1 MIFPQI
7 DFRAAQS
14 AFARDGR
21 CRVDPFLAPEIAD
34 RLYKTLSTETEFDVA
49 YACSPSPQ
57 LVSAESW
64 RQMDSGDRRSLQN
77 QLMGEAAEGRG
88 FLYCT
93 YMQRNR
99 ISATTGSPEF
109 LDEIFSF
116 WSGDRMCHA
125 VSEVTGIEVQ
135 GAECQFTR
143 FTNGQYLTRHRDTLA
158 GNRRRLAFVL
168 SLSQGWHPDW
178 GGLLHFYE
186 ETGDVSEV
194 WIPRFSAL
202 QLFDINH
209 IHSVSAVA
217 PCAPRGRYSLTGW
230 FTS

>member
-1 MIFPQI
+1 MISPEI
-7 DFRAAQS
+7 DLRAAQL

-21 CRVDPFLAPEIAD
+21 CRVDTFLAPEIAE
-34 RLYKTLSTETEFDVA
+34 RLYATLSSETEFDVA

-64 RQMDSGDRRSLQN
+64 RQMDSRGRRSLQN

-93 YMQRNR
+93 YMQRSR
-99 ISATTGSPEF
+99 IGATTGSPEF
-109 LDEIFSF
+109 LDEIFSL
-116 WSGDRMCHA
+116 WSSERMCRA
-125 VSEVTGIEVQ
+125 VSDIAGVAVQ

-143 FTNGQYLTRHRDTLA
+143 FTNGQYLTRHRDTLE

-186 ETGDVSEV
+186 ETGDVTEV
-194 WIPRFSAL
+194 WIPRFNSL
-202 QLFDINH
+202 QLFDISH
-209 IHSVSAVA
+209 IHGVSAVA

>member
-1 MIFPQI
+1 MISPEI
-7 DFRAAQS
+7 DLRAAQL

-21 CRVDPFLAPEIAD
+21 CRIDTFLKTDVAE
-34 RLYKTLSTETEFDVA
+34 RLYATLSNETEFDVA

-64 RQMDSGDRRSLQN
+64 RQMDSRGRISLQN

-93 YMQRNR
+93 YMQRTR
-99 ISATTGSPEF
+99 VGATAGSPE
-109 LDEIFSF
+109 LLEEIFSL
-116 WSGDRMCHA
+116 WSSERMCRA
-125 VSEVTGIEVQ
+125 VSDIAGLEVQ
-135 GAECQFTR
+135 GAESQFTR
-143 FTNGQYLTRHRDTLA
+143 FTKGQYLTRHRDTLA

-186 ETGDVSEV
+186 ETGEVSEV
-194 WIPRFSAL
+194 WIPRFNSL
-202 QLFDINH
+202 QLFDISH
-209 IHSVSAVA
+209 IHGVSAVA
-217 PCAPRGRYSLTGW
+217 PCAPRGRFSLTGW